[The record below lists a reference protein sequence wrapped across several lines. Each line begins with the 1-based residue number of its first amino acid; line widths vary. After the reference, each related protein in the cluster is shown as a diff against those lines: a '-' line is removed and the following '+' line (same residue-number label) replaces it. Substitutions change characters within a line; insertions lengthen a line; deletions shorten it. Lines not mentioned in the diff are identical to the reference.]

1 VGDRVLFVKD
11 ADYEMEIEG
20 EKLFRMKNEN
30 ILCEVDED
38 FYMDVEEELI
48 DEPGNI
54 QDEIGSFED
63 YNRMMS

>member
-1 VGDRVLFVKD
+1 
-11 ADYEMEIEG
+11 
-20 EKLFRMKNEN
+20 MKNEN